1 MNYADAG
8 VSLARADEAMAGV
21 KKSVRSTFNE
31 GVLGDIGNFGG
42 LFTLN
47 HLGLKNPVLV
57 SSVDGVGTKLKI
69 DIEMGTH
76 ELPGQDIV
84 NHCCND
90 ILVQGARP
98 LFFLD
103 YVATGRLEPGVMDTL
118 VAGMSKACR
127 ENNLVLIGGETAE
140 MPGFYGPGDYDI
152 SGTIVGVVERENIID
167 GKKIK
172 PGTVILGLPSTG
184 LHTNGYSLARKA
196 LFEVGGYKVDS
207 RVDGLDKTI
216 GEALVAPHRS
226 YYPSLIELCDQKILQ
241 GLVHVTGSG
250 FQGNI
255 PRILPN
261 DVDVIIDRKSWN
273 VPMIFRLIQEAGSV
287 EEDEMYSTFNMG
299 IGMLLF
305 VDPSDKEKV
314 EAHLKEKG
322 EIFYTVGEVVAG
334 NKKVRFKDL
343 FSEL

>member
-8 VSLARADEAMAGV
+8 VSLSRADEAMQGV

-31 GVLGDIGNFGG
+31 GVLGDVGNFGG
-42 LFTLN
+42 LYTLK
-47 HLGLKNPVLV
+47 HLGMKEPVLV

-69 DIEMGTH
+69 DIEMETH
-76 ELPGQDIV
+76 DLPGQDIV

-103 YVATGRLEPGVMDTL
+103 YVATGRLDPGVMDSL

-127 ENNLVLIGGETAE
+127 ENGLVLIGGETAE

-172 PGTVILGLPSTG
+172 PGTIILGLPSTG

-196 LFEVGGYKVDS
+196 LFEVGEYELDS
-207 RVDGLDKTI
+207 RVDGMEQTI
-216 GEALVAPHRS
+216 GEALAVPHRS
-226 YYPSLIELCDQKILQ
+226 YYKSLIDLCDRKLLQ
-241 GLVHVTGSG
+241 GLVHITGSG
-250 FQGNI
+250 YQGNI
-255 PRILPN
+255 PRILPE
-261 DVDVIIDRKSWN
+261 DVDVVIDREAW
-273 VPMIFRLIQEAGSV
+273 VPPMIFRLIQEAGSV
-287 EEDEMYSTFNMG
+287 EENEMYSTFNMG

-305 VDPSDKEKV
+305 VDPADRAEV
-314 EAHLKEKG
+314 EAHLKVRG
-322 EIFYTVGEVVAG
+322 EAFYEVGSVVPG
-334 NKKVRFKDL
+334 TRQVKFKD
-343 FSEL
+343 EL

>member
-8 VSLARADEAMAGV
+8 VSLARADEAMVGV

-31 GVLGDIGNFGG
+31 GVLGDVGNFGG

-47 HLGLKNPVLV
+47 HLGMKDPVLV

-84 NHCCND
+84 NHCCDD

-103 YVATGRLEPGVMDTL
+103 YVATGRLEPGVMDSL

-127 ENNLVLIGGETAE
+127 ENDLVLIGGETAE

-167 GKKIK
+167 GKSIR

-196 LFEVGGYKVDS
+196 LFDVAHYKLDS
-207 RVDGLDKTI
+207 MVDGLEKSI
-216 GEALVAPHRS
+216 GETLATPHRS
-226 YYPSLIELCDQKILQ
+226 YYKSLIGLCNQKLIQ
-241 GLVHVTGSG
+241 GLVHITGSG

-255 PRILPN
+255 PRILPEN
-261 DVDVIIDRKSWN
+261 VDVVIDRDSWN
-273 VPMIFRLIQEAGSV
+273 VPLIFKLIQEAGSV
-287 EEDEMYSTFNMG
+287 ERDEMYSTFNMG
-299 IGMLLF
+299 LGMLVF
-305 VDPSDKEKV
+305 VAEENLEAV
-314 EAHLKEKG
+314 ENHLKEKG
-322 EIFYTVGEVVAG
+322 ETFYRVGEVVSG
-334 NKKVRFKDL
+334 TRKVLFKN
-343 FSEL
+343 

>member
-8 VSLARADEAMAGV
+8 VSLDRADEAMVGV
-21 KKSVRSTFNE
+21 KKSVRTTFNK

-47 HLGLKNPVLV
+47 HLGLKDPVLV

-69 DIEMGTH
+69 DIALGTH
-76 ELPGQDIV
+76 NLPGQDIV

-103 YVATGRLEPGVMDTL
+103 YVATARLNPGVMDSL
-118 VAGMSKACR
+118 VAGMCKACR
-127 ENNLVLIGGETAE
+127 ENDLVLIGGETAE

-152 SGTIVGVVERENIID
+152 SGTIVGVVERDNIID

-172 PGTVILGLPSTG
+172 PGTLILGLPSTG

-196 LFEVGGYKVDS
+196 LFDVAGYKLDS
-207 RVDGLDKTI
+207 RVDGLKGTI
-216 GEALVAPHRS
+216 GEALSMPHRS
-226 YYPSLIELCDQKILQ
+226 YYKSLIDLVNKKKIQ
-241 GLVHVTGSG
+241 GLVHITGSG

-255 PRILPN
+255 PRILP
-261 DVDVIIDRKSWN
+261 DGVDVLINRAAWEVPEIFKIIQK
-273 VPMIFRLIQEAGSV
+273 AGSV
-287 EEDEMYSTFNMG
+287 EKDEMYSTFNMG
-299 IGMLLF
+299 LGMLVF
-305 VDPSDKEKV
+305 VDPANRAEV
-314 EAHLKEKG
+314 EAHLKAKG
-322 EIFYTVGEVVAG
+322 EAFCLAGEVIKGSKTV
-334 NKKVRFKDL
+334 KFKD
-343 FSEL
+343 